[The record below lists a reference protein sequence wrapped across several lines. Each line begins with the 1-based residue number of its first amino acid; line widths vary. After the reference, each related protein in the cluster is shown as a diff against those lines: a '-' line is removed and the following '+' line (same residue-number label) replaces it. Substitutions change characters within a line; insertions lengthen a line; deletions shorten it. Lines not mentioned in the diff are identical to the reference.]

1 MRSEHIET
9 PDVIGESEA
18 TEQVT
23 VSVPPIPS
31 PAATGGAGYTF
42 EQHVDAY
49 WLGLLL
55 VRAIPPIL
63 IDCTLEEVYLQTRHL
78 GWQTDDFLVVGR
90 NGSGQLRKL
99 SGQIKL
105 NFTVSAKNDECKKTI
120 QGFWTDFKNSDNFS
134 QDSDRFALVT
144 LRGTNSLLEH
154 FSGLLDCARASHDVA
169 NFEHRLS
176 TTGFINQKSVRH
188 LVEIRKII
196 DDSEGRDVSTAEIW
210 QFLRKFHVLSM
221 DLTSTTSQMEATM
234 KSLLA
239 YVTTESDPIGVA
251 DATWNRLLRV
261 ASEGMSTARRYRRED
276 LPEELTCRHRPI
288 ANTEH
293 SVLQSLRDH
302 SALILDGIQ
311 SKIGDLH
318 LGRYGLVQQVIE
330 QLESAQVILISGPA
344 GSGKSAIAKDVL
356 RLISNDYFTFSFR
369 AEEFARAH
377 LDETLQAVQISSNA
391 ATLGAIVAGQDRKVL
406 LVESVERLLEK
417 PTRNAFDD
425 MLTLVTQDKSWR
437 LVLTC
442 RDYSTDI
449 IKSAVLNRGGVVNTT
464 VTIPPLNDTE
474 LEEVTAVHEALAY
487 PLANTTLRRVLRN
500 PYVLDK
506 ARQIDWAA
514 DQSLPQSEGEFRNL
528 FWRDIIR
535 VDRQR
540 AGGMPALRENAFVK
554 VALRRARALTS
565 YVECEDLDSNVVEAL
580 RRDSLIVASPD
591 DDFFLTPA
599 HDVMEDWA
607 LLHWIQKQYLKHQGS
622 LLELSADIG
631 TFPAVRR
638 TFRKW
643 ATELV
648 ESNLEASDSIFQTII
663 SDDRI
668 PSHFRDDTLISFLV
682 SSSSATFLERH
693 VTELLAHDNRLF
705 RQVIHLLRIA
715 CVTVPSWLGTLPA
728 PTSLLNVPDGP
739 AWGSV
744 LKLVQNHL
752 TSFGQDDNLLLLGL
766 IKDWARS
773 VNPQNPY
780 PDGAEAVS
788 AIAHGLLPYFS
799 SYRLD
804 DQRATL
810 LQIIAKIPKANPERF
825 TNLLL
830 GNHDSEWQDPITD
843 DFRRII
849 FAELDGISTARDMPD
864 LFVSIAK
871 EFLLCLE
878 TDLQQERS
886 YRYSLGLETLFGIKE
901 ERHLDFSPASAYQ
914 GSFLLFLRDRP
925 HEGLD
930 FIVDIFNHSA
940 DWYAHPRVQGGQ
952 VDYVE
957 PPFEITL
964 AFADGTSRT
973 QWCNPRLWNLYR
985 GTSVGPY
992 ALQSML
998 MALEHWLLELGENGF
1013 QELDEMLLSLLQR
1026 SESAALTAVVA
1037 SVATAFPLSAVE
1049 TLLVLLR
1056 CPTCIQLD
1064 FHRRLDETYA
1074 PSSDTFPSLD
1084 DRNIAYEEERKVA
1097 DARFHRQQ
1105 DLEMAIL
1112 NLQFGLIASRVHQ
1125 IIDQHHAE
1133 LPPLENQKKTHK
1145 VWRMALNRMDSRRHT
1160 ISEYVE
1166 ENSTDSEDLT
1176 SPEDDR
1182 RSFRL
1187 DSNEPEPDLREMMDQ
1202 SNAQMQIMNSKAGLL
1217 IWGIKAFERNEE
1229 AAEDST
1235 QWGQRLREAR
1245 SAVENIDAEEDEY
1258 LREAPS
1264 IVASVC
1270 VRDHWE
1276 EMSADEQVWCVDI
1289 ICSTVSREGDCWD
1302 ESARIQHNRMS
1313 ADRTCAWILPLLFK
1327 MSLSDTQK
1335 NLVQQSLATTL
1346 THPINEVR
1354 WYVASGIGKHLWTID
1369 RELALRCVNALAT
1382 EAILMQ
1388 IHVDANSRGLYLE
1401 TRQMNDIMVEV
1412 ASIVRTRFSESHGIP
1427 NDALQQFDST
1437 QGYGA
1442 EANKHILAI
1451 LCLAP
1456 CEPTAIAAFKQLA
1469 HTLVGWWDDAGVR
1482 RETHDL
1488 GTNRTLYT
1496 ESALLKLLQNFLLR
1510 TQSAEATTILK
1521 PILDAVDRH
1530 SENIHQLVQGLVF
1543 VEDSQPN
1550 TPQFWSIWKLFAD
1563 RVRRTQWLS
1572 QIDDERANGAEMVSA
1587 IFLGQC
1593 WKKEVR
1599 HWSSLDGHAENLHS
1613 LFEDL
1618 PLSSRVL
1625 EEYLRFLF
1633 QIGEQSLPDAFIRIA
1648 SKLNQESSP
1657 QIVKSENLIFYLEV
1671 LLQSYVYRRP
1681 LELKRRQ
1688 DLRQAVLSLLNLLVE
1703 TGSSAA
1709 FRMRDD
1715 FVTPIPRN

>member
-144 LRGTNSLLEH
+144 LRGTNSLLEY

-188 LVEIRKII
+188 LVKIRKII

-210 QFLRKFHVLSM
+210 QFLRNFHVLSM

-239 YVTTESDPIGVA
+239 YVTTESHPIGVA

-276 LPEELTCRHRPI
+276 LPEDLTCRHRPI

-302 SALILDGIQ
+302 SALILDGIC
-311 SKIGDLH
+311 STIGDLH
-318 LGRYGLVQQVIE
+318 LGRQGLVQQV
-330 QLESAQVILISGPA
+330 LEHLEADEIILISGPA
-344 GSGKSAIAKDVL
+344 GSGKSVIAKDVL
-356 RLISNDYFTFSFR
+356 QTIRDDYFTFSFR

-377 LDETLQAVQISSNA
+377 LDETLQAIQISANA
-391 ATLGAIVAGQDRKVL
+391 TTFGAILAGQNRKVL

-535 VDRQR
+535 VDHQR

-830 GNHDSEWQDPITD
+830 GNHDSERQNSITD

-849 FAELDGISTARDMPD
+849 FAELDGMPTARDFPD
-864 LFVSIAK
+864 LFVSVVK
-871 EFLLCLE
+871 EFLLCSE
-878 TDLQQERS
+878 IELQREWRS
-886 YRYSLGLETLFGIKE
+886 GYSIELETLFGINE
-901 ERHLDFSPASAYQ
+901 ERSFDYFPASAYH
-914 GSFLLFLRDRP
+914 GSFLWFLRHHPR
-925 HEGLD
+925 EGLD
-930 FIVDIFNHSA
+930 FIVDIFNYSA
-940 DWYAHPRVQGGQ
+940 DWYANPRVG
-952 VDYVE
+952 YNYHVE

-964 AFADGTSRT
+964 TFTGGATRR
-973 QWCNPRLWNLYR
+973 QWCNSRLWRLYR
-985 GTSVGPY
+985 GTSVGPDV
-992 ALQSML
+992 LRSIL
-998 MALEHWLLELGENGF
+998 MALEHWLLEIAENSR
-1013 QELDEMLLSLLQR
+1013 QQLDEFLLSILQQ
-1026 SESAALTAVVA
+1026 SDSAAITAVVA
-1037 SVATAFPLSAVE
+1037 SVATAFPQEACE
-1049 TLLVLLR
+1049 TLLVLLQS
-1056 CPTCIQLD
+1056 CECILLD
-1064 FHRRLDETYA
+1064 RERFAMEVHA
-1074 PSSDTFPSLD
+1074 PSTDVLPQINEK
-1084 DRNIAYEEERKVA
+1084 DRVYEDERKQS
-1097 DARFHRQQ
+1097 DARPHRKY
-1105 DLEMAIL
+1105 DLEAAIFT
-1112 NLQFGLIASRVHQ
+1112 LQLGPLAARVHQ
-1125 IIDQHHAE
+1125 ILDQHRAE
-1133 LPPLENQKKTHK
+1133 LPPQQDQSEDHQ
-1145 VWRMALNRMDSRRHT
+1145 VWRIALNRMDSRRHT
-1160 ISEYVE
+1160 ISEHVE
-1166 ENSTDSEDLT
+1166 ETPTYSEAPA
-1176 SPEDDR
+1176 SSEDDR
-1182 RSFRL
+1182 RYIRL
-1187 DSNEPEPDLREMMDQ
+1187 DPDEPEPDLREMMDQ
-1202 SNAQMQIMNSKAGLL
+1202 SSAQWQTTNAKAELL
-1217 IWGIKAFERNEE
+1217 MWGIRIFRNSENS
-1229 AAEDST
+1229 AQGPS
-1235 QWGQRLREAR
+1235 QWPQRLREAR
-1245 SAVENIDAEEDEY
+1245 NTVDDDDSTEEVDL
-1258 LREAPS
+1258 LRGAPGF
-1264 IVASVC
+1264 IACVC

-1276 EMSADEQVWCVDI
+1276 EMAEDEKMWCVDT
-1289 ICSTVSREGDCWD
+1289 ICSAVRRDGNQWYRTTRTQSNQM
-1302 ESARIQHNRMS
+1302 A
-1313 ADRTCAWILPLLFK
+1313 ADRSAAWVLSLLLTKSLPEEQQIHIRQ
-1327 MSLSDTQK
+1327 T
-1335 NLVQQSLATTL
+1335 LVLAL
-1346 THPINEVR
+1346 THAIDEVR
-1354 WYVASGIGKHLWTID
+1354 LYAASGIGKHLWTID

-1388 IHVDANSRGLYLE
+1388 IHVDANSRGIFLE
-1401 TRQMNDIMVEV
+1401 TRQMNDILVEV
-1412 ASIVRTRFSESHGIP
+1412 ASIVRTRFNEPHGIP
-1427 NDALQQFDST
+1427 NDALHQFDST

-1469 HTLVGWWDDAGVR
+1469 HTLVGWWNDSGA
-1482 RETHDL
+1482 
-1488 GTNRTLYT
+1488 NRTLYT
-1496 ESALLKLLQNFLLR
+1496 ESAVLKLLQNFLLR
-1510 TQSAEATTILK
+1510 TQLSEATVILE
-1521 PILDAVDRH
+1521 PILNAVDSH
-1530 SENIHQLVQGLVF
+1530 PKKIPQLVLGLIA
-1543 VEDSQPN
+1543 VEDSQSN

-1563 RVRRTQWLS
+1563 RVRRAEWLS
-1572 QIDDERANGAEMVSA
+1572 RIDDEHASGAEMVSA
-1587 IFLGQC
+1587 IFLGTF
-1593 WKKEVR
+1593 WKDEVR
-1599 HWSSLDGHAENLHS
+1599 HWRSLEGYVAKIHS

-1625 EEYLRFLF
+1625 DEYVRFLF

-1648 SKLNQESSP
+1648 NKLNQESSSS
-1657 QIVKSENLIFYLEV
+1657 ISKRENLIFHLEV
-1671 LLQSYVYRRP
+1671 LLQSYVYWRP
-1681 LELKRRQ
+1681 LELKHRQ
-1688 DLRQAVLSLLNLLVE
+1688 NLREAVLFLLDLFVE
-1703 TGSSAA
+1703 IGSSAA
-1709 FRMRDD
+1709 YRMRDD
-1715 FVTPIPRN
+1715 FVTPVPPN

>member
-318 LGRYGLVQQVIE
+318 LGRYGLVQQVTE

-406 LVESVERLLEK
+406 LVESIERLLEES
-417 PTRNAFDD
+417 TRNAFADL
-425 MLTLVTQDKSWR
+425 LTLVKKDTSWH

-442 RDYSTDI
+442 RDYSI
-449 IKSAVLNRGGVVNTT
+449 SHVQAAFLGHESVVQS
-464 VTIPPLNDTE
+464 VVMVP
-474 LEEVTAVHEALAY
+474 ALADEELGKIKATY
-487 PLANTTLRRVLRN
+487 PVLTRPLANAELCRVLRN

-506 ARQIDWAA
+506 ALQIDWSEN
-514 DQSLPQSEGEFRNL
+514 QTLPQSEREFREL
-528 FWRDIIR
+528 FWHEIVR
-535 VDRQR
+535 VDHYS
-540 AGGMPALRENAFVK
+540 AGGMPSKREKVFVE
-554 VALRRARALTS
+554 VALRRARSLS
-565 YVECEDLDSNVVEAL
+565 MYVDCEDLGSEVVEAL
-580 RRDSLIVASPD
+580 RRDSLIVASPEA
-591 DDFFLTPA
+591 DFFLTPV

-607 LLHWIQKQYLKHQGS
+607 ILHWIQIQYLKHEGS
-622 LLELSADIG
+622 LRELSAVIG

-638 TFRKW
+638 TYRKW

-648 ESNLEASDSIFQTII
+648 ESNPDASDDIFQAIV

-668 PSHFRDDTLISFLV
+668 PSHFRDDSVISILQ
-682 SSSSATFLERH
+682 SSSSETFLERH
-693 VTELLAHDNRLF
+693 TTGLLGDNYR
-705 RQVIHLLRIA
+705 LLREVIRLLRVA
-715 CVTVPSWLGTLPA
+715 CLTVPSWMGTLPA

-744 LKLVQNHL
+744 LKFVQNHL
-752 TSFGQDDNLLLLGL
+752 SLFEQEDNLLLLGL

-780 PDGAEAVS
+780 PDGAEAVA
-788 AIAHGLLPYFS
+788 AIAHGLLPNFS

-804 DQRATL
+804 DQRTTIL
-810 LQIIAKIPKANPERF
+810 KIIAKIPKSDPERF
-825 TNLLL
+825 SNLLV
-830 GNHDSEWQDPITD
+830 GTRESVRQDPVTE

-849 FAELDGISTARDMPD
+849 FAELDGISMARDMPD
-864 LFVSIAK
+864 IFVSIAK
-871 EFLLCLE
+871 EFLLCSE
-878 TDLQQERS
+878 IELQPERS
-886 YRYSLGLETLFGIKE
+886 SRYSLGLETLFGIKE
-901 ERHLDFSPASAYQ
+901 ERSLDFSPASAYQ

-1112 NLQFGLIASRVHQ
+1112 NLQFGPIASRVHQ

-1258 LREAPS
+1258 LREAPG

-1388 IHVDANSRGLYLE
+1388 IHVDANSRGLFLE
-1401 TRQMNDIMVEV
+1401 TRQMNDILVEV
-1412 ASIVRTRFSESHGIP
+1412 ASIVRTRFNEPHGIP
-1427 NDALQQFDST
+1427 NDALHQFDPT
-1437 QGYGA
+1437 QGYGT

-1469 HTLVGWWDDAGVR
+1469 HTLVGWWNDSGA
-1482 RETHDL
+1482 
-1488 GTNRTLYT
+1488 NRTLYT
-1496 ESALLKLLQNFLLR
+1496 ESAVLKLLQNFLLR
-1510 TQSAEATTILK
+1510 TQLSEATVILE
-1521 PILDAVDRH
+1521 PILNAVDSH
-1530 SENIHQLVQGLVF
+1530 PKKIPQLVLGLIA
-1543 VEDSQPN
+1543 VEDSQSN

-1563 RVRRTQWLS
+1563 RVRRAEWLS
-1572 QIDDERANGAEMVSA
+1572 RIDDEHASGAEMVSA
-1587 IFLGQC
+1587 IFLGTF
-1593 WKKEVR
+1593 WKDEVR
-1599 HWSSLDGHAENLHS
+1599 HWRSLEGYVAKIHS

-1625 EEYLRFLF
+1625 DEYVRFLF
-1633 QIGEQSLPDAFIRIA
+1633 QIGEKSFPNAFTRI
-1648 SKLNQESSP
+1648 SNKLKQERSP
-1657 QIVKSENLIFYLEV
+1657 PISKSENLIFHLEL
-1671 LLQSYVYRRP
+1671 LLQSYVYRHP
-1681 LELKRRQ
+1681 LKLKSRRELRE
-1688 DLRQAVLSLLNLLVE
+1688 AVLFLLDLLVE
-1703 TGSSAA
+1703 NGSSAA

-1715 FVTPIPRN
+1715 FVTPIPTD

>member
-1 MRSEHIET
+1 M
-9 PDVIGESEA
+9 GESEA
-18 TEQVT
+18 TEQAT
-23 VSVPPIPS
+23 DSVPPTPS
-31 PAATGGAGYTF
+31 PAATGGAGHSF

-55 VRAIPPIL
+55 VRAIPPII
-63 IDCTLEEVYLQTRHL
+63 IDCTLEEVHLQTRHL
-78 GWQTDDFLVVGR
+78 GWQTDDFLVVGK
-90 NGSGQLRKL
+90 NESGQQQKL
-99 SGQIKL
+99 AGQVKRT
-105 NFTVSAKNDECKKTI
+105 FTVSARDAECKKTI
-120 QGFWTDFKNSDNFS
+120 QGFWKDFKNSQQFS
-134 QDSDRFALVT
+134 PEFDRLVIVT
-144 LRGTNSLLEH
+144 LRGTNNLLVH
-154 FSGLLDCARASHDVA
+154 FSGLLDCARASQDGTD
-169 NFEHRLS
+169 FESRMALPN
-176 TTGFINQKSVRH
+176 FINRKSVQYYND
-188 LVEIRKII
+188 VQKIVSEIENRNV
-196 DDSEGRDVSTAEIW
+196 SVTDVW
-210 QFLRKFHVLSM
+210 PFLRVLHVLSL
-221 DLTSTTSQMEATM
+221 DLNTSTGQSEAM
-234 KSLLA
+234 IKSLLA
-239 YVTTESDPIGVA
+239 YATSEPDAVGAA
-251 DATWNRLLRV
+251 DATWNALLCV
-261 ASEGMSTARRYRRED
+261 VSEGMPGGRSYRRED
-276 LPEELTCRHRPI
+276 LSEELINRHRSI
-288 ANTEH
+288 ADTEQ
-293 SVLQSLRDH
+293 SVLQSLSNH
-302 SALILDGIQ
+302 SVLMLNGIR
-311 SKIGDLH
+311 STIGGIH
-318 LGRYGLVQQVIE
+318 LERHHLVQKVIE
-330 QLESAQVILISGPA
+330 NLESAQVILISGPA
-344 GSGKSAIAKDVL
+344 GSGKSVVAKDVL
-356 RLISNDYFTFSFR
+356 QTIRDDYFTFSFR
-369 AEEFARAH
+369 AEEFARPH
-377 LDETLQAVQISSNA
+377 LDETLQAVKISAS
-391 ATLGAIVAGQDRKVL
+391 ATTLEAILAGQDRKVL
-406 LVESVERLLEK
+406 LVESIERLLEEL
-417 PTRNAFDD
+417 TRDAFDD
-425 MLTLVTQDKSWR
+425 LLTLVKKDKSWR

-442 RDYSTDI
+442 RDHSTGI
-449 IKSAVLNRGGVVNTT
+449 IRSALLDHGGMINTIVT
-464 VTIPPLNDTE
+464 VPPLNDKE
-474 LEEVTAVHEALAY
+474 LEEVEVDHKSLTY
-487 PLANTTLRRVLRN
+487 PLANVTLRRVLSN

-506 ARQIDWAA
+506 ALQIDWSEN
-514 DQSLPQSEGEFRNL
+514 QTLPQSEREFREL
-528 FWRDIIR
+528 FWHEIVR
-535 VDRQR
+535 VDHYS
-540 AGGMPALRENAFVK
+540 AGGMPSKREKMFVE
-554 VALRRARALTS
+554 VALRRARSLS
-565 YVECEDLDSNVVEAL
+565 MYVDCEDLDSGIVEAL
-580 RRDSLIVASPD
+580 RHDSLIVYSQESNSLVA
-591 DDFFLTPA
+591 PA

-607 LLHWIQKQYLKHQGS
+607 ILHWIQKQYLKHEGS
-622 LLELSADIG
+622 LRELSAAIG

-638 TFRKW
+638 MYRKW

-648 ESNLEASDSIFQTII
+648 ESDPGAADELFQAVIRE
-663 SDDRI
+663 SGI
-668 PSHFRDDTLISFLV
+668 PSHFSDDTLVSLLA

-693 VTELLAHDNRLF
+693 TAELFAHNNRLL
-705 RQVIHLLRIA
+705 RRVIHLLRVA
-715 CVTVPSWLGTLPA
+715 CVTVPSWMGTLPA
-728 PTSLLNVPDGP
+728 PTSSLNVPDGP

-752 TSFGQDDNLLLLGL
+752 TSFGQDNNLLLLGL

-773 VNPQNPY
+773 VNPQNLY
-780 PDGAEAVS
+780 PDGAEAVA
-788 AIAHGLLPYFS
+788 AIAHSLLPNFN

-804 DQRATL
+804 DQRTAIL
-810 LQIIAKIPKANPERF
+810 KIIAKIPKSDPERF
-825 TNLLL
+825 TNLLV
-830 GNHDSEWQDPITD
+830 GARESEWQDPITD

-1112 NLQFGLIASRVHQ
+1112 NLQFGPIASRVHQ

-1258 LREAPS
+1258 LREAPG

-1388 IHVDANSRGLYLE
+1388 IHVDANSRGLFLE
-1401 TRQMNDIMVEV
+1401 TRQMNDILVEV
-1412 ASIVRTRFSESHGIP
+1412 ASIVRTRFNEPHGIP
-1427 NDALQQFDST
+1427 NDALHQFDPT
-1437 QGYGA
+1437 QGYGT

-1469 HTLVGWWDDAGVR
+1469 HTLVGWWNDSGA
-1482 RETHDL
+1482 
-1488 GTNRTLYT
+1488 NRTLYT
-1496 ESALLKLLQNFLLR
+1496 ESAVLKLLQNFLLR
-1510 TQSAEATTILK
+1510 TQLSEATVILE
-1521 PILDAVDRH
+1521 PILNAVDSH
-1530 SENIHQLVQGLVF
+1530 PKKIPQLVLGLIA
-1543 VEDSQPN
+1543 VEDSQSN

-1563 RVRRTQWLS
+1563 RVRRAEWLS
-1572 QIDDERANGAEMVSA
+1572 RIDDEHASGAEMVSA
-1587 IFLGQC
+1587 IFLGTF
-1593 WKKEVR
+1593 WKDEVR
-1599 HWSSLDGHAENLHS
+1599 HWRSLEGYVAKIHS

-1625 EEYLRFLF
+1625 DEYVRFLF
-1633 QIGEQSLPDAFIRIA
+1633 QIGEKSFPNAFTRI
-1648 SKLNQESSP
+1648 SNKLKQESSP
-1657 QIVKSENLIFYLEV
+1657 PISKSENLIFHLEL
-1671 LLQSYVYRRP
+1671 LLQSYVYRHP
-1681 LELKRRQ
+1681 LKLKSRRELRE
-1688 DLRQAVLSLLNLLVE
+1688 AVLFLLDLLVE
-1703 TGSSAA
+1703 NGSSAA

-1715 FVTPIPRN
+1715 FVTPIPTD